1 MQNKQAKLK
10 EQEKELGNQSSQE
23 QLQIFKGLSIHINGY
38 TQPSIAELRR
48 MILQHGGDFQHY
60 LKKLTVTHIL
70 ASNLTNAKMQEFRS
84 YKVVRPDWIT
94 ESVKAKQL
102 LPWQN
107 YRLVYNSSNQAEL
120 SFKDNNSNKKWE
132 KQVSTANPDFMKRY
146 YETSRLHYL
155 STWKAE
161 LKEIVRCLELNCK
174 DNPEINARKR
184 KEKPFRVI
192 MHVDFDCFFASVG
205 ILNRPY
211 LKDKPV
217 AVSHSK
223 GFNETSYSDI
233 ASCNYIARSFGVYNG
248 MTIKAAKSLCPILQ
262 IIPYEFEKY
271 KLISEKF
278 YKILFKYADE
288 IEAVS
293 VDEALMDVSSHIN
306 DLYEGEEEALALK
319 IRNEIQ
325 IATACDASIGIGP
338 NILLARMSTKRA
350 KPSNQ
355 FYCKPQDIEDLLS
368 TQRIIDL
375 PGVGYAITEKLA
387 SLNVE
392 AISDIRNIPLHE
404 LKSKIGQKMGQTLYN
419 YSRGIDNRPLAVHQQ
434 RQSVS
439 SEVNWGVRFESEEN
453 EKIFVY
459 DLCKE
464 VSNRLKKYNK
474 RGKTITILR
483 RKEGAEEPKKHL
495 AHGQVDS
502 FSKSY
507 TLNEYTDY
515 VDTINKHV
523 YSMLKSFR
531 FHYKDIRGLGIQITK
546 LDNQETVDENQ
557 GNLSY
562 KTFNESNITKLTKKP
577 RLEATRAPKK
587 QDMSVDPDV
596 YSELPESVKKE
607 LLSGYN
613 LVFHKEQT
621 AIPEVHY
628 DTQLPELPPWSQ
640 LDPNSLL
647 ALPDTM
653 REQVLKAYSDKRNEP
668 KQDHK
673 PLIVEP
679 KITKKNHSNNDATL
693 TQLFQPWRNIST
705 INKFE
710 GEPVDVNV
718 WNKLPLSACNDL
730 LVDDKRT
737 TEKIIV
743 QHEMI
748 SRKDKIPKPSV
759 ELPNM
764 PSLQGLTDIS
774 DIRKLLREWVSAF
787 EDKPEPEDV
796 KRITRYLVDLV
807 KYSNLEKVQLV
818 IKYLEYITA
827 QNNNEWK
834 MQVTSIKQAL
844 DHETIQLY
852 QFPLK

>member
-439 SEVNWGVRFESEEN
+439 SEVNWGE
-453 EKIFVY
+453 
-459 DLCKE
+459 
-464 VSNRLKKYNK
+464 
-474 RGKTITILR
+474 
-483 RKEGAEEPKKHL
+483 
-495 AHGQVDS
+495 
-502 FSKSY
+502 
-507 TLNEYTDY
+507 
-515 VDTINKHV
+515 
-523 YSMLKSFR
+523 
-531 FHYKDIRGLGIQITK
+531 
-546 LDNQETVDENQ
+546 
-557 GNLSY
+557 
-562 KTFNESNITKLTKKP
+562 
-577 RLEATRAPKK
+577 
-587 QDMSVDPDV
+587 
-596 YSELPESVKKE
+596 
-607 LLSGYN
+607 
-613 LVFHKEQT
+613 
-621 AIPEVHY
+621 
-628 DTQLPELPPWSQ
+628 
-640 LDPNSLL
+640 
-647 ALPDTM
+647 
-653 REQVLKAYSDKRNEP
+653 
-668 KQDHK
+668 
-673 PLIVEP
+673 
-679 KITKKNHSNNDATL
+679 
-693 TQLFQPWRNIST
+693 
-705 INKFE
+705 
-710 GEPVDVNV
+710 
-718 WNKLPLSACNDL
+718 
-730 LVDDKRT
+730 
-737 TEKIIV
+737 
-743 QHEMI
+743 
-748 SRKDKIPKPSV
+748 
-759 ELPNM
+759 
-764 PSLQGLTDIS
+764 
-774 DIRKLLREWVSAF
+774 
-787 EDKPEPEDV
+787 
-796 KRITRYLVDLV
+796 
-807 KYSNLEKVQLV
+807 
-818 IKYLEYITA
+818 
-827 QNNNEWK
+827 
-834 MQVTSIKQAL
+834 
-844 DHETIQLY
+844 
-852 QFPLK
+852 